1 MIVTIE
7 TNFAMYN
14 VHVIDLITPIKL
26 HFVSFYIT
34 LILLFIFSV
43 RLILFR
49 EDKTLVQKSLN
60 NER

>member
-7 TNFAMYN
+7 TNLAMYN
-14 VHVIDLITPIKL
+14 AHVIDLITPIKL

-43 RLILFR
+43 RLILSR
-49 EDKTLVQKSLN
+49 EDKTLVQK
-60 NER
+60 